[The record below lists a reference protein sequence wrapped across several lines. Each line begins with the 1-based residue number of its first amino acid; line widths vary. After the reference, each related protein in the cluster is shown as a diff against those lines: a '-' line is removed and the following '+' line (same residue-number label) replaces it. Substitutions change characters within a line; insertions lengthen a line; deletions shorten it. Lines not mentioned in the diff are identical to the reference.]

1 MDNNLVF
8 KLNFDDFN
16 HLFKIS
22 GLRGNNL
29 SPFKTDIEQSTNEN
43 PSKFFQELLKS
54 DSLQEFSEIILEP
67 DLVVN
72 FKSGGSISEKDY
84 YQVFFS
90 KKHSKII
97 AQFKNSENQFIN
109 ILFKNF
115 NNFMS

>member
-16 HLFKIS
+16 HLLKFQ

-54 DSLQEFSEIILEP
+54 DNLQEFSIILEP

-72 FKSGGSISEKDY
+72 FKSGGSISEKIIIKCFLLRSIVKLLLNLKIVKISLSIY
-84 YQVFFS
+84 YL
-90 KKHSKII
+90 KISI
-97 AQFKNSENQFIN
+97 IS
-109 ILFKNF
+109 
-115 NNFMS
+115 